1 MPRYYSFPAVN
12 LENFTAEVFQYYQ
25 VPEVDARLAAEV
37 LLYSD
42 LRGIDSHGVARLST
56 YCGLLEIGR
65 INPRPEITIVR
76 ERKATAT
83 LDGDNGMGLVVG
95 PKAMKIAMDKAAE
108 CGTGWVAVFH
118 TNHFGAAG
126 YYPVQALTRNQ
137 IGWATTNTTKAVA
150 PLWGAE
156 RMLGT
161 NPIAI
166 AFPGK
171 EEPPVVID
179 LATSLVSYGKIEIA
193 WREGRPVPEGWIMDT
208 EGYISTNPIDMIE
221 GGSLLPLGATFE
233 LGGHKGYCLTAM
245 VDILTGVLSGANWG
259 PFVPPFAVKAPYTPG
274 GVGKGIGHFFG
285 SWDIESFRD
294 LGEFQEN
301 IDHWVQ
307 TMRATRPQPGFDRVL
322 IPGDPEREAM
332 DERISTG
339 IPIIEP
345 VLRDLEE
352 ISRKTGVSL
361 SP

>member
-1 MPRYYSFPAVN
+1 MPRYYTFPAEK
-12 LENFTAEVFQYYQ
+12 LEDFTAEVFQYYN
-25 VPEVDARLAAEV
+25 VPEADARLSAEV

-65 INPRPEITIVR
+65 INPRPNIKIAR

-83 LDGDNGMGLVVG
+83 VDGDNGLGLVVG
-95 PKAMKIAMDKAAE
+95 PKAMETAMEKAAE
-108 CGTGWVAVFH
+108 CGTGWAAVYN

-126 YYPVQALTRNQ
+126 YYPVQALSRDQ
-137 IGWATTNTTKAVA
+137 IGWANTNTTKAVT

-166 AFPGK
+166 AFPCK
-171 EEPPVVID
+171 TEPPVVID

-193 WREGRPVPEGWIMDT
+193 WREGHPVPEGWILDV
-208 EGYISTNPIDMIE
+208 EGYRSTDPLAMIE
-221 GGSLLPLGATFE
+221 GGSLLPLGSTFE
-233 LGGHKGYCLTAM
+233 QGGHKGYCLTAM

-294 LGEFQEN
+294 VEEFKEN
-301 IDHWVQ
+301 MDHWVQ
-307 TMRATRPQPGFDRVL
+307 TMRATRPQPGFERVR
-322 IPGDPEREAM
+322 IPGDPEREALA
-332 DERISTG
+332 ERQIGG
-339 IPIIEP
+339 IPVIEA

-352 ISRKTGVSL
+352 VSRKTGVKL
-361 SP
+361 TD